1 MIRICG
7 LFLVKNGLLLGL
19 DVFSYEVV
27 GIFKAFSKYIVRN
40 DSVFDLGGD
49 VSKLFHGNSLL
60 ILNAAAV

>member
-1 MIRICG
+1 
-7 LFLVKNGLLLGL
+7 
-19 DVFSYEVV
+19 VV

-60 ILNAAAV
+60 ILNAAVV